1 MKTHY
6 NIKEINPATIGAIR
20 EIIKDSLGAIMEDNG
35 LVLDFGNATYDK
47 DSVKFT
53 NFKVRLANADN
64 EMMKFLKQENEY
76 RVMHEEKPFDLE
88 KEGTMNGQQY
98 TLVGYNRRARKM
110 PYIVKRVIGGDEFKI
125 AELTA
130 IRMFVGVDA
139 LVNKISSNMEAK

>member
-1 MKTHY
+1 MKHY

-20 EIIKDSLGAIMEDNG
+20 EIIKDSLGVIMEDNG

-110 PYIVKRVIGGDEFKI
+110 PYIVKRVIGGGEFKI

>member
-1 MKTHY
+1 MKHY

-76 RVMHEEKPFDLE
+76 RVMHEEEPFDLE

-110 PYIVKRVIGGDEFKI
+110 PYIVKRVIGGGEFKI

-130 IRMFVGVDA
+130 IRMFGKKTVEV
-139 LVNKISSNMEAK
+139 K

>member
-1 MKTHY
+1 MKHY

-76 RVMHEEKPFDLE
+76 RVMHEEEPFDLE

-110 PYIVKRVIGGDEFKI
+110 PYIVKRVIGGGEFKI

>member
-110 PYIVKRVIGGDEFKI
+110 PYIVKRVIGGGEFKI
-125 AELTA
+125 AEHTA
-130 IRMFVGVDA
+130 IRMFVGLFDGTNGH
-139 LVNKISSNMEAK
+139 LEAK